1 MATSWLPIPRRP
13 RDDEEEIRLVQIPE
27 IVSLKSSIYSPSF
40 VQDDQPVSERPAN
53 EHTVPTPIMLPK
65 GRTMSLNPRKTWTEW
80 TTILSDCLT
89 VLLPLALM
97 LFVVVV
103 ASTDNKQIDS
113 RFDDLINALT
123 VLATAFPI
131 LFAFILG
138 RLLYQMARLSLENG
152 ASLGTLEQLMGSRTL
167 GASFATHFQLRLFN
181 WHGLLL
187 LSTWSLSPIGGQSLL
202 RCLNI
207 EPGSFRQTGFYFDTL
222 NPVGVNTG
230 LFFDNAA
237 YSTALVSP
245 QSIREGPMDLWGNV
259 KIPFLDSLLDPDDEG
274 WRKLNTSSTT
284 KYSSLVG
291 IPTSNI
297 PAGNTTFS
305 IESTYMRLGC
315 SELESYPLLSTTSE
329 FFEQETTLDDTLETL
344 GMVNA
349 TTHLSNG
356 TWYGHQHNTTE
367 KHPRFWNLA
376 LDRFVDN
383 CWWNGSHASNSDVF
397 TPTFGVFESETEIE
411 AGPTNLL
418 FQARINLTSSDEG
431 SARERIKVVKS
442 QCRVLQE
449 YVESSVD
456 CSREAGSSA
465 GTCRVVAQRKS
476 KGEHPPEDLTSIS
489 QPMDFKSL
497 SASLPKLIVS
507 QNTDATTDPLLIY
520 LYMNSLDE
528 LDRWESIPD
537 LKTVEDV
544 EFSSRLSQ
552 LINSYVVLS
561 GASMAVIPQF
571 FKSTVP
577 NSGIKPGIKMTQT
590 ETTDL
595 FYYYAIS
602 WPWMVACLFSCGVLL
617 VGGIF
622 SVIYAHSA
630 NGPEVLGFVSTSFRD
645 SKYVSIPPGAEHVDG
660 SKLSEMMK
668 DERFQYGYMSDQD
681 GVYRV
686 GIAHEKNIT
695 NYG

>member
-1 MATSWLPIPRRP
+1 
-13 RDDEEEIRLVQIPE
+13 
-27 IVSLKSSIYSPSF
+27 
-40 VQDDQPVSERPAN
+40 
-53 EHTVPTPIMLPK
+53 
-65 GRTMSLNPRKTWTEW
+65 MSLNPRKTWTEW
-80 TTILSDCLT
+80 TTILSDFMT
-89 VLLPLALM
+89 VVLPLSLL
-97 LFVVVV
+97 LFVVIV
-103 ASTDNKQIDS
+103 ASTDNKQIDG
-113 RFDDLINALT
+113 RFEDFINALT

-138 RLLYQMARLSLENG
+138 RLLYQMARLNLENG

-181 WHGLLL
+181 WRGFLL

-207 EPGSFRQTGFYFDTL
+207 EPGFLRQTGFYFDTL

-245 QSIREGPMDLWGNV
+245 QAIREGPMDLWGN
-259 KIPFLDSLLDPDDEG
+259 
-274 WRKLNTSSTT
+274 
-284 KYSSLVG
+284 YSSLVG

-297 PAGNTTFS
+297 PAGNTTFT
-305 IESTYMRLGC
+305 IESTYMRLNC
-315 SELESYPLLSTTSE
+315 SELEAYPLYSVATS
-329 FFEQETTLDDTLETL
+329 FIDQETILDDTLENL
-344 GMVNA
+344 NMVNA
-349 TTHLSNG
+349 STRLANG
-356 TWYGHQHNTTE
+356 TWYGHQHNATD
-367 KHPRFWNLA
+367 KRPRFWNLA

-383 CWWNGSHASNSDVF
+383 CWWNGSHSSSSDVF
-397 TPTFGVFESETEIE
+397 TPTFGVFESETDIE

-418 FQARINLTSSDEG
+418 FQARINMTSSNQE
-431 SARERIKVVKS
+431 SETERTVVKS
-442 QCRVLQE
+442 RCRVLQE
-449 YVESSVD
+449 YVESSID
-456 CSREAGSSA
+456 CSRGAGSST
-465 GTCRVVAQRKS
+465 GTCKVISQRKS
-476 KGEHPPEDLTSIS
+476 KRKHPTEDLTSIS
-489 QPMDFKSL
+489 QPMDFKTL
-497 SASLPKLIVS
+497 SNVLPKLIVS
-507 QNTDATTDPLLIY
+507 QNNDATTDPLLIY
-520 LYMNSLDE
+520 LYMSSLDE

-537 LKTVEDV
+537 LSTVGKF
-544 EFSSRLSQ
+544 EFSARLSQ

-561 GASMAVIPQF
+561 GASMAIIPQF

-577 NSGIKPGIKMTQT
+577 NSDAIKAGIKMTQT

-595 FYYYAIS
+595 FYYYTIS
-602 WPWMVACLFSCGVLL
+602 WPWMVACLFSCGVLV

-668 DERFQYGYMSDQD
+668 DERFRYGYTSDQD

-686 GIAHEKNIT
+686 GIAHEKDT
-695 NYG
+695 TKYG